1 MLYLIRIKM
10 LNFPF
15 LLNLSIEQAYS
26 FAHCNR
32 NAAFLFIYFLRRGK
46 KHTHQE
52 LGQTEASILQAFIY
66 L

>member
-1 MLYLIRIKM
+1 M

-32 NAAFLFIYFLRRGK
+32 NAAFLFFFSFLGRGK

-52 LGQTEASILQAFIY
+52 LGQTEASILQAFIS

>member
-15 LLNLSIEQAYS
+15 LLSLSIEQAYS
-26 FAHCNR
+26 FAQCKR
-32 NAAFLFIYFLRRGK
+32 NAAIFFFFLIRGK
-46 KHTHQE
+46 IHMHQE